1 MRREIELWWLQAK
14 KDFSVAEIL
23 FDKEQYYMVAFLC
36 QQSIEKGLKALHLKK
51 NKRPAD
57 FTHSLVTLGNAC
69 KVPNSLMVILR
80 NSTLD
85 FVISRYPDASD
96 ELPYEMYDKT
106 IASQRIDGARE
117 VLKWIEK
124 ELEI

>member
-1 MRREIELWWLQAK
+1 MASGK
-14 KDFSVAEIL
+14 KGFFSGGNFIWE
-23 FDKEQYYMVAFLC
+23 KEYYIVAFLC
-36 QQSIEKGLKALHLKK
+36 QQSIEKRLKALHLKK
-51 NKRPAD
+51 NKKPAD

-69 KVPNSLMVILR
+69 KIPNSLMLILR

-85 FVISRYPDASD
+85 FVMSRYPDASD

-106 IASQRIDGARE
+106 IASQRIEGTRE

-124 ELEI
+124 ELEA